1 MMAKKEE
8 QARTLKVTLVK
19 SPIGYAQNQ
28 KDTVR
33 SLGLKKVNKSVM
45 LPDNPQVR
53 GMIYKV
59 RHMLL
64 VEEPSS

>member
-8 QARTLKVTLVK
+8 NARPLKVTLVK
-19 SPIGYAQNQ
+19 SPIGYAQDQ
-28 KDTVR
+28 KDTER

>member
-1 MMAKKEE
+1 MMAKKKE

>member
-1 MMAKKEE
+1 MMAKKKE

-64 VEEPSS
+64 VEEPSQ

>member
-1 MMAKKEE
+1 MAKKKE

-33 SLGLKKVNKSVM
+33 SLGLKKVNRSVM

>member
-19 SPIGYAQNQ
+19 SPIGYAQDQ

-33 SLGLKKVNKSVM
+33 SLGLKKVNKTVM

>member
-1 MMAKKEE
+1 MAKKQE

-19 SPIGYAQNQ
+19 SPIGYAQDQ

-33 SLGLKKVNKSVM
+33 SLGLKKVNKTVM

>member
-1 MMAKKEE
+1 MMAKKQE
-8 QARTLKVTLVK
+8 QARTLKVTLVR

>member
-1 MMAKKEE
+1 MAKKQE
-8 QARTLKVTLVK
+8 QARTLKVTLVR
-19 SPIGYAQNQ
+19 SPIGYAQDQ
-28 KDTVR
+28 KDTVS